1 MKQLLILL
9 CAFSFYA
16 NAKNTNSLSKDYYFD
31 GWIENKGQ
39 IHDQNNNPNHSVK
52 YIWSGNGLK
61 VELKEN
67 SFSYELF
74 TRRNDSKCQVFSNK
88 KLRKLCKF
96 CIEED
101 SSLWKID
108 RVDVEFIN
116 ANLNPE
122 IISQYKSK
130 DYLNY
135 YTIGTSA
142 DDATKIHTY
151 KEITYKDIYP
161 IIISNKYNVN
171 IRVDRKS
178 VV

>member
-88 KLRKLCKF
+88 
-96 CIEED
+96 
-101 SSLWKID
+101 
-108 RVDVEFIN
+108 N
-116 ANLNPE
+116 
-122 IISQYKSK
+122 
-130 DYLNY
+130 
-135 YTIGTSA
+135 
-142 DDATKIHTY
+142 
-151 KEITYKDIYP
+151 
-161 IIISNKYNVN
+161 
-171 IRVDRKS
+171 
-178 VV
+178 